1 MPINPLIFTFIICI
15 ISFILFVIVG
25 FVYSIYQYVKR
36 LLYIKNFNSYISVL
50 EYHME
55 KAYDMIHKDKILA
68 FSLDA
73 YRVSEKDMDEIS
85 QDFVRLVQKYL
96 GPTLL
101 REIIYLYGDENSF
114 LFICLDYFGKRYED
128 DEIRK
133 TAMDNL
139 TQEEQG

>member
-1 MPINPLIFTFIICI
+1 MLLDPSLIFTYVVSLLLLIG
-15 ISFILFVIVG
+15 VG
-25 FVYSIYQYVKR
+25 FAFSIYRYVKR
-36 LLYIKNFNSYISVL
+36 IVYVKNFTSYISVM

-55 KAYDMIHKDKILA
+55 KAYDMVHKDKILA

-73 YRVSEKDMDEIS
+73 YRVSDDELEKIS
-85 QDFVRLVQKYL
+85 HDFVRLVQKYL

-101 REIIYLYGDENSF
+101 KEVVQLHGDEDTF
-114 LFICLDYFGKRYED
+114 LFTCLDYFSRRYEE

-139 TQEEQG
+139 TQEEQV